1 MSKVI
6 PCTRLEYNVSGV
18 CYVILSTP
26 DDVADW
32 VGSIS
37 PTLKFVV
44 KDCDPATGEPDS
56 NEGYVVISRGMV
68 VGELVD
74 HFFQHMGLQFESI
87 HRQIISMFIKKT
99 QKNKIGGEC
108 TIV

>member
-1 MSKVI
+1 MERKNVSEDKSNLLGRPRLDHLCFNVKVELPEGFEVSKVI

-18 CYVILSTP
+18 CYAILSTP

-56 NEGYVVISRGMV
+56 NEG
-68 VGELVD
+68 
-74 HFFQHMGLQFESI
+74 
-87 HRQIISMFIKKT
+87 
-99 QKNKIGGEC
+99 
-108 TIV
+108 